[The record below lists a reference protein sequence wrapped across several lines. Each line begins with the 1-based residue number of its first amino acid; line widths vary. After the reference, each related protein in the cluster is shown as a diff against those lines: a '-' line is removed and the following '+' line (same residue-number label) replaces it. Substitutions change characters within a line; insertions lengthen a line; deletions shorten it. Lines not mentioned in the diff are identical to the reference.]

1 MKLYTYWRSSAA
13 MRVRVA
19 LNIKGL
25 TCDHVP
31 VHLVRGGGEHHGP
44 AHAARNPQHL
54 VPVLELDDGRPLIQ
68 SLAIIEYLE
77 ETHPQPPLLP
87 ADAVGR
93 ARVRA
98 IAQAIACEI
107 HPLQNTRVL
116 RHLTGSLGLDEE
128 ARGAWY
134 RHWVEVGLRTVEQL
148 LAGSSET
155 GRFCH
160 GDAPTLA
167 DCYLVPQLYNAR
179 RFACDLTGLDT
190 MLRVDAACQALPAF
204 AAAAPEHQADAE

>member
-13 MRVRVA
+13 MRVRIA

-25 TCDHVP
+25 ACDQVP
-31 VHLVRGGGEHHGP
+31 VHLTRGGGEHHGP

-54 VPVLELDDGRPLIQ
+54 VPVLELDDGRMLTQ

-77 ETHPQPPLLP
+77 EIHPHPPLLP
-87 ADAVGR
+87 ADAPGR

-98 IAQAIACEI
+98 IAQAVACEI

-116 RHLTGSLGLDEE
+116 RHLTGSLGLDED
-128 ARGAWY
+128 AKWTWY
-134 RHWVEVGLRTVEQL
+134 RHWVEAGLGTVERL
-148 LAGSSET
+148 LADSPDT

-160 GDAPTLA
+160 GDTPTMA

-179 RFACDLTGLDT
+179 RFACDLSGLDT
-190 MLRVDAACQALPAF
+190 MLRIDAACQAEPAF
-204 AAAAPEHQADAE
+204 AAAAPKRQPDAE